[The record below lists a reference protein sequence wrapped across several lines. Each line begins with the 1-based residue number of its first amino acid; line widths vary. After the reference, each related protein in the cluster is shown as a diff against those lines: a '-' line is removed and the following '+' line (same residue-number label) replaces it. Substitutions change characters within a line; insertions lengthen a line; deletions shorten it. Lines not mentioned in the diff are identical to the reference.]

1 MIFRRDIEEVDT
13 RIRAGWHVDFDDCY
27 DHASG
32 QRKRYLR
39 AENERLASRVPPL
52 HETLLLAGVGGG
64 AEDLKDVKA
73 TGVRVDACFPF
84 MDAVDEERE
93 LSS

>member
-1 MIFRRDIEEVDT
+1 MTFEECDE
-13 RIRAGWHVDFDDCY
+13 RMRAGWHVDLDDCC

-52 HETLLLAGVGGG
+52 PETLLLAGVGGG
-64 AEDLKDVKA
+64 AKDLKDVKA
-73 TGVRVDACFPF
+73 TGVRVDACFRL
-84 MDAVDEERE
+84 MDAVDEDRE